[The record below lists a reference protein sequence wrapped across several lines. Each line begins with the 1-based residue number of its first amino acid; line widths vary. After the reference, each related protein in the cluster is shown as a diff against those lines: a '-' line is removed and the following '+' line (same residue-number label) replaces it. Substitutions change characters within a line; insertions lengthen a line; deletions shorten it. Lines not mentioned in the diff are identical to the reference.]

1 MTPDPMREYGRALL
15 ACVVAPLVGDPRLQA
30 QALHLGDINF
40 LNDAEA
46 AGADAANYANMDRPW
61 ELWKMRVR
69 QSLR

>member
-1 MTPDPMREYGRALL
+1 VYRAVY
-15 ACVVAPLVGDPRLQA
+15 AEQNARLQA
-30 QALHLGDINF
+30 QALSLVDGGEINF

-69 QSLR
+69 KNAA